1 MIKRMLNRKKIEVES
16 YNYQIKKQN
25 LKTQFTTFT
34 DPHKFNKNEDFY
46 KANYL
51 LNTYLEAIRL

>member
-1 MIKRMLNRKKIEVES
+1 MLNRKKIEVES